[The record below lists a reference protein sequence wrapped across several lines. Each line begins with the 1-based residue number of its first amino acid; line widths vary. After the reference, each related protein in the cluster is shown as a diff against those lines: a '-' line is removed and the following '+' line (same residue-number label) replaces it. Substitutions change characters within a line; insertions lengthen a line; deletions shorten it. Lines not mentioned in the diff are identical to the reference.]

1 MLEPSNRA
9 TLRDLYWECC
19 DTNAQKKLTKL
30 LTYALC
36 HLKVTEPFIEGS
48 IAMFKAHRERQTG
61 NQYNDENNP
70 YSDANIH
77 KLPFTFRFLQY
88 MIGCLRTG
96 SARLKGADQKKKLV
110 ALLQLFY
117 DVMVHDKETVIR
129 DPEELARE
137 EEKKQSL
144 IDTSGAGGRPD
155 EKPPKRTTKYAY
167 DRNSPAFKRGVQIY
181 DVFSSGVDQSQG

>member
-48 IAMFKAHRERQTG
+48 IAMFKAHRESR
-61 NQYNDENNP
+61 DPADSP
-70 YSDANIH
+70 YSDENVQ
-77 KLPFTFRFLQY
+77 KLPFIFRFIQY

-96 SARLKGADQKKKLV
+96 SAKLKGADQKKKLV

-167 DRNSPAFKRGVQIY
+167 DRNSRSFQRGVQIY